1 MRLGIVLAG
10 FTALPAAEL
19 IAAAREAEARGYHT
33 AWLGEVAGYDAIVM
47 STVVATHTER
57 LVVANG
63 VLPVQTRTPVI
74 LGMAT
79 ASLNHLA
86 PGRFALGLG
95 LSSRT
100 IVEQWH
106 GLAFSPALGQIRE
119 AVAIVRKVA
128 AGERVN
134 HEGAFYRVKN
144 FRLTGPAPKA
154 PVRVYLAALGPEM
167 LELAGEIADGVL
179 LNWIPPEAV
188 AASVAHLEAGAGKAG
203 RTLDGFEI
211 ASFVRTCVTDD
222 AAAARETLARDITG
236 YATVDVYASF
246 FRDRGLPGRGGG
258 GGRGVELGRPGRRR
272 QARLA
277 AHARRPR
284 RGRRRGLLPGPHR
297 RVRRRRRHPAGD
309 RALRA
314 GRRRPRVAP
323 ANAAHLSLSRCP
335 CASSA

>member
-10 FTALPAAEL
+10 FTALPAADFV
-19 IAAAREAEARGYHT
+19 AAAREAEARGYHT
-33 AWLGEVAGYDAIVM
+33 AWLGEVAGYDALVM

-63 VLPVQTRTPVI
+63 VLPVQTRTPVV

-95 LSSRT
+95 LSSKT

-106 GLAFSPALGQIRE
+106 GLTFSPALAQIRE
-119 AVAIVRKVA
+119 AVEIIRKVA
-128 AGERVN
+128 TGERVN
-134 HEGAFYRVKN
+134 HEGKFYRVKN

-154 PVRVYLAALGPEM
+154 PVRIYLAALGPEM

-188 AASVAHLEAGAGKAG
+188 PASIAHLEAGARRAG
-203 RTLDGFEI
+203 RTLAELEI

-222 AAAARETLARDITG
+222 AAAARATLARDITG

-246 FRDRGLPGRGGG
+246 FRTAGYPDE
-258 GGRGVELGRPGRRR
+258 V
-272 QARLA
+272 A
-277 AHARRPR
+277 AVGA
-284 RGRRRGLLPGPHR
+284 
-297 RVRRRRRHPAGD
+297 AWMSGD
-309 RALRA
+309 RAGAVKQVSPRMLDGLGVVGDEAFCRARIAEFAGVGVTQPVIVPFTSAGADHASLLRTLRA
-314 GRRRPRVAP
+314 FP
-323 ANAAHLSLSRCP
+323 
-335 CASSA
+335 

>member
-10 FTALPAAEL
+10 FASLPPAEF
-19 IAAAREAEARGYHT
+19 IAAAREADARGYHT
-33 AWLGEVAGYDAIVM
+33 AWLGETSGHDGIVL

-63 VLPVQTRTPVI
+63 VLPVQTRTPVV

-79 ASLNHLA
+79 ASLNHFA

-95 LSSRT
+95 LSSRA
-100 IVEQWH
+100 IVEQWN
-106 GLAFSPALGQIRE
+106 GLAYTPALGQIRE
-119 AVAIVRKVA
+119 AVEIVRKVA

-134 HEGAFYRVKN
+134 VEGKFYRMKN
-144 FRLTGPAPKA
+144 FRLTAPLPKA

-188 AASVAHLEAGAGKAG
+188 PASLAHLQAGARRAG
-203 RTLDGFEI
+203 RTLENFEI
-211 ASFVRTCVTDD
+211 ASFIRTCVTDD

-246 FRDRGLPGRGGG
+246 FRTAGYADEVSAVG
-258 GGRGVELGRPGRRR
+258 
-272 QARLA
+272 A
-277 AHARRPR
+277 AWS
-284 RGRRRGLLPGPHR
+284 
-297 RVRRRRRHPAGD
+297 AGD
-309 RALRA
+309 RAGAVKRVSPRMLDGLGVVGDEAFCRARVAEFAGTGLTQPVIVPFAPAGADRASLLRTLRA
-314 GRRRPRVAP
+314 FP
-323 ANAAHLSLSRCP
+323 
-335 CASSA
+335 

>member
-10 FTALPAAEL
+10 FTSQPAADF

-33 AWLGEVAGYDAIVM
+33 AWLGEVSGNDAIVM
-47 STVVATHTER
+47 CTVVATHTR
-57 LVVANG
+57 TLLVANG

-106 GLAFSPALGQIRE
+106 GLPFSPALGQIRE
-119 AVAIVRKVA
+119 AVEIVRRVA
-128 AGERVN
+128 GGERVN
-134 HEGAFYRVKN
+134 HEGPFYRVKN
-144 FRLTGPAPKA
+144 FRLTGPAPTA
-154 PVRVYLAALGPEM
+154 PVRIYLAALGPEM

-188 AASVAHLEAGAGKAG
+188 AASIAHLRRGAQRAG
-203 RTLDGFEI
+203 RALDGFEI

-222 AAAARETLARDITG
+222 ATAARETLARDITG

-246 FRDRGLPGRGGG
+246 FRTAGYADEVAAIGAAWAARDRAGAVTQVSPRMLDGL
-258 GGRGVELGRPGRRR
+258 GVVGDEQFCR
-272 QARLA
+272 ARIEA
-277 AHARRPR
+277 FARS
-284 RGRRRGLLPGPHR
+284 GLTQPVIVPFA
-297 RVRRRRRHPAGD
+297 PAGAE
-309 RALRA
+309 RASLLRTL
-314 GRRRPRVAP
+314 RTFP
-323 ANAAHLSLSRCP
+323 
-335 CASSA
+335 

>member
-10 FTALPAAEL
+10 FASLPAAEF

-33 AWLGEVAGYDAIVM
+33 AWLGEVSGYDAIVM
-47 STVVATHTER
+47 STVVATHTEK
-57 LVVANG
+57 LNVANG
-63 VLPVQTRTPVI
+63 VLPVQTRTPVV

-95 LSSRT
+95 LSSKT

-106 GLAFSPALGQIRE
+106 GLSFSPALGQIRE
-119 AVAIVRKVA
+119 AVEIVRKVA
-128 AGERVN
+128 GGERVN
-134 HEGAFYRVKN
+134 HEGKFYRVKN
-144 FRLTGPAPKA
+144 FRLTSPAPPS

-167 LELAGEIADGVL
+167 LELAGEVADGVL

-188 AASVAHLEAGAGKAG
+188 PASITHLEVGARRAG
-203 RTLDGFEI
+203 RTLHDFEI

-246 FRDRGLPGRGGG
+246 FRTAGYPDE
-258 GGRGVELGRPGRRR
+258 V
-272 QARLA
+272 A
-277 AHARRPR
+277 AVGA
-284 RGRRRGLLPGPHR
+284 
-297 RVRRRRRHPAGD
+297 AWASGD
-309 RALRA
+309 RAGAVKCISPRMLDGLGVVGDEPFCRARIAEFARTGLTQRVIVPFAPAGADRASLLRTLRA
-314 GRRRPRVAP
+314 FP
-323 ANAAHLSLSRCP
+323 
-335 CASSA
+335 

>member
-1 MRLGIVLAG
+1 MRLGIVLAP
-10 FTALPAAEL
+10 FTSLPPADFVAV
-19 IAAAREAEARGYHT
+19 ARETETRGYHT
-33 AWLGEVAGYDAIVM
+33 AWLGEVSGYDAIVM

-57 LVVANG
+57 LHVANG

-95 LSSRT
+95 LSSKT

-106 GLAFSPALGQIRE
+106 GLTFSPSLAQIRE
-119 AVAIVRKVA
+119 AVQIVRQVA
-128 AGERVN
+128 GGERVA
-134 HEGAFYRVKN
+134 HEGKHYRVKG
-144 FRLTGPAPKA
+144 FRLTSPPPTA

-188 AASVAHLEAGAGKAG
+188 PASIAHLTSGARKAA
-203 RTLDGFEI
+203 RTLEDFEI
-211 ASFVRTCVTDD
+211 AAFVRTCVTDD

-246 FRDRGLPGRGGG
+246 FRTAGYPDE
-258 GGRGVELGRPGRRR
+258 VA
-272 QARLA
+272 QAGA
-277 AHARRPR
+277 AWS
-284 RGRRRGLLPGPHR
+284 
-297 RVRRRRRHPAGD
+297 AGD
-309 RALRA
+309 RGGAVKTISPRMLDGLGVVGDEAFCRARIAEFARSGLTQPVIVPFAPAGADRTALLRTLRA
-314 GRRRPRVAP
+314 FP
-323 ANAAHLSLSRCP
+323 
-335 CASSA
+335 

>member
-10 FTALPAAEL
+10 FTALPAADFV
-19 IAAAREAEARGYHT
+19 AAAREAEARGYHT
-33 AWLGEVAGYDAIVM
+33 AWLGEVAGYDALVM

-63 VLPVQTRTPVI
+63 VLPVQTRTPVV

-95 LSSRT
+95 LSSKT

-106 GLAFSPALGQIRE
+106 GLTFSPALAQIRE
-119 AVAIVRKVA
+119 AVEIVRKVA

-134 HEGAFYRVKN
+134 YEGKFYHVKN

-154 PVRVYLAALGPEM
+154 PVRIYLAALGPEM

-188 AASVAHLEAGAGKAG
+188 PASIAHLEAGARRAG
-203 RTLDGFEI
+203 RMLAELEI

-222 AAAARETLARDITG
+222 AAAARATLARDITG

-246 FRDRGLPGRGGG
+246 FRTAGYPDE
-258 GGRGVELGRPGRRR
+258 V
-272 QARLA
+272 A
-277 AHARRPR
+277 AVGA
-284 RGRRRGLLPGPHR
+284 
-297 RVRRRRRHPAGD
+297 AWMSGD
-309 RALRA
+309 RAGA
-314 GRRRPRVAP
+314 V
-323 ANAAHLSLSRCP
+323 
-335 CASSA
+335 

>member
-10 FTALPAAEL
+10 FTSAPLADF

-33 AWLGEVAGYDAIVM
+33 AWLGEVSGYDAIVM
-47 STVVATHTER
+47 STVVATHTEK
-57 LVVANG
+57 LHVANG

-95 LSSRT
+95 LSSKT

-106 GLAFSPALGQIRE
+106 GLTFTPSLAQIRE
-119 AVAIVRKVA
+119 AVEIVRTVA
-128 AGERVN
+128 SGERVV
-134 HEGAFYRVKN
+134 HEGQHYRVKG
-144 FRLTGPAPKA
+144 FRLTSPPPKA
-154 PVRVYLAALGPEM
+154 AVRVYLAALGPEM

-188 AASVAHLEAGAGKAG
+188 PASIEHLKTGARKAN
-203 RTLDGFEI
+203 RTLEGFEI

-246 FRDRGLPGRGGG
+246 FRTAGYPDEVAQVG
-258 GGRGVELGRPGRRR
+258 
-272 QARLA
+272 A
-277 AHARRPR
+277 AWS
-284 RGRRRGLLPGPHR
+284 
-297 RVRRRRRHPAGD
+297 AGD
-309 RALRA
+309 RSGAVKKVSPRMLDGLGVVGDEAFCRGRIAEFAASGLTQPVIVPFAPPAADRAALLRTL
-314 GRRRPRVAP
+314 RSFP
-323 ANAAHLSLSRCP
+323 
-335 CASSA
+335 

>member
-10 FTALPAAEL
+10 FTARPAADF

-47 STVVATHTER
+47 STVVATHTQR
-57 LVVANG
+57 LHVANG

-106 GLAFSPALGQIRE
+106 GLPFSPALGQIRE
-119 AVAIVRKVA
+119 AVEIVRRVA
-128 AGERVN
+128 RGERVS
-134 HEGAFYRVKN
+134 HEGKFYRVKN
-144 FRLTGPAPKA
+144 FRLTGPAPTA

-188 AASVAHLEAGAGKAG
+188 PASIAHLRAGAQRAG
-203 RTLDGFEI
+203 RTLEGFEI

-236 YATVDVYASF
+236 YATVDVYAAF
-246 FRDRGLPGRGGG
+246 FRTAGYADE
-258 GGRGVELGRPGRRR
+258 V
-272 QARLA
+272 A
-277 AHARRPR
+277 AVGAAW
-284 RGRRRGLLPGPHR
+284 GT
-297 RVRRRRRHPAGD
+297 GD
-309 RALRA
+309 RAAAVKRISPRMLDGLGVVGDEAFCRGRIAEFARSGLTQPVIVPFAPAGADHGSLLRTLRA
-314 GRRRPRVAP
+314 FP
-323 ANAAHLSLSRCP
+323 
-335 CASSA
+335 

>member
-10 FTALPAAEL
+10 FTPAPAAEF

-33 AWLGEVAGYDAIVM
+33 AWLGEVSGYDAIVM

-95 LSSRT
+95 LSSKT

-106 GLAFSPALGQIRE
+106 GLSFSPALGQIRE
-119 AVAIVRKVA
+119 AVEIVRKVA
-128 AGERVN
+128 GGERVN
-134 HEGAFYRVKN
+134 HAGKFYRVRN
-144 FRLTGPAPKA
+144 FRLTGPVPTA

-167 LELAGEIADGVL
+167 LELAGEVADGVL

-188 AASVAHLEAGAGKAG
+188 PASITHLEVGARRAG
-203 RTLDGFEI
+203 RTLENFEI

-222 AAAARETLARDITG
+222 AVAARETLARDITG

-246 FRDRGLPGRGGG
+246 FRTAGYPDE
-258 GGRGVELGRPGRRR
+258 V
-272 QARLA
+272 A
-277 AHARRPR
+277 AVGAAWS
-284 RGRRRGLLPGPHR
+284 
-297 RVRRRRRHPAGD
+297 AGD
-309 RALRA
+309 RAGAVKRVSPRMLDGLGVVGDEAFCRARIAEFARTGLTQPVIVPFAPAGADRASLLRTLRA
-314 GRRRPRVAP
+314 FP
-323 ANAAHLSLSRCP
+323 
-335 CASSA
+335 

>member
-10 FTALPAAEL
+10 FTPAPAAEF

-33 AWLGEVAGYDAIVM
+33 AWLGEVSGYDAIVM

-95 LSSRT
+95 LSSKT

-106 GLAFSPALGQIRE
+106 GLSFSPALGQIRE
-119 AVAIVRKVA
+119 AVEIVRKVA
-128 AGERVN
+128 GGERVN
-134 HEGAFYRVKN
+134 HEGKFYRVKN
-144 FRLTGPAPKA
+144 FRLTSPAPPA

-188 AASVAHLEAGAGKAG
+188 PASITHLEVGARRAG
-203 RTLDGFEI
+203 RTLENFEI

-222 AAAARETLARDITG
+222 AVAARETLARDITG
-236 YATVDVYASF
+236 YATVNVYASF
-246 FRDRGLPGRGGG
+246 FRTAGYPDE
-258 GGRGVELGRPGRRR
+258 V
-272 QARLA
+272 A
-277 AHARRPR
+277 AVGAAWS
-284 RGRRRGLLPGPHR
+284 
-297 RVRRRRRHPAGD
+297 AGD
-309 RALRA
+309 RAGAVKRVSPRMLDGLGVVGDEAFCRARIAEFARTGLTQPVIVPFAPAGADRASLLRTLRA
-314 GRRRPRVAP
+314 FP
-323 ANAAHLSLSRCP
+323 
-335 CASSA
+335 

>member
-10 FTALPAAEL
+10 FTALPAADF
-19 IAAAREAEARGYHT
+19 IATAREAEARGYHT

-57 LVVANG
+57 LHVANG

-106 GLAFSPALGQIRE
+106 GLSFAPALAQIRE
-119 AVAIVRKVA
+119 GVEIVRAVSR
-128 AGERVN
+128 GERVN

-188 AASVAHLEAGAGKAG
+188 PASIAHLQAGARRAG
-203 RTLDGFEI
+203 RALDDFEV
-211 ASFVRTCVTDD
+211 AAFVRTCVTDD
-222 AAAARETLARDITG
+222 VAAARETLARDITG

-246 FRDRGLPGRGGG
+246 FGTAGYAEEVAAVADAWGG
-258 GGRGVELGRPGRRR
+258 
-272 QARLA
+272 
-277 AHARRPR
+277 
-284 RGRRRGLLPGPHR
+284 
-297 RVRRRRRHPAGD
+297 GD
-309 RALRA
+309 RAGAVKRISPRMLDGLGVVGDEAFCRARIEAFARSGLTQPVIVPFAPAGTDRASLLRTLRA
-314 GRRRPRVAP
+314 FP
-323 ANAAHLSLSRCP
+323 
-335 CASSA
+335 